1 MLPTLSSVNGV
12 ELAVH
17 LPAFLLGCPILVA
30 LITLSINF
38 TVETNTSHGSPCG
51 RVHTEAGWVH
61 ESFGLDVCMRLT
73 SRSP

>member
-1 MLPTLSSVNGV
+1 METDPGVLPTLSSVNGV

-51 RVHTEAGWVH
+51 RVHTEAEATIYTRVSVWM
-61 ESFGLDVCMRLT
+61 FA
-73 SRSP
+73 